1 MIMTGPFFD
10 PYGIYGLMDEVPPP
24 APTDEEKK
32 ESLRQ
37 AREQLRQMNRKANDE
52 YAATIKILAAM
63 LALVVVLFVLNIA
76 VRFLSFL

>member
-24 APTDEEKK
+24 ALTDEEKK
-32 ESLRQ
+32 EALRK
-37 AREQLRQMNRKANDE
+37 AREQLRQLNRKANDE

>member
-1 MIMTGPFFD
+1 MIMIGPFFD

-37 AREQLRQMNRKANDE
+37 AREQLRQMNRKANEE

-63 LALVVVLFVLNIA
+63 LALVVVLFLINIA

>member
-1 MIMTGPFFD
+1 MIMTGQFFD

-24 APTDEEKK
+24 ALTDEEKK

-37 AREQLRQMNRKANDE
+37 AREQLRQMNRKANEE

-63 LALVVVLFVLNIA
+63 LALVVVLFVINIA

>member
-1 MIMTGPFFD
+1 MIGPFFD

-32 ESLRQ
+32 EALRQ
-37 AREQLRQMNRKANDE
+37 ARERIRQMKRKNDDE

-63 LALVVVLFVLNIA
+63 LALVALTFILRVA
-76 VRFLSFL
+76 VHFIRFL

>member
-1 MIMTGPFFD
+1 MIGPFFD

-32 ESLRQ
+32 EALRK
-37 AREQLRQMNRKANDE
+37 AREQLRQLNRKANDE
-52 YAATIKILAAM
+52 YAATLKILAAM

>member
-24 APTDEEKK
+24 ALTDEEKK
-32 ESLRQ
+32 EALRK
-37 AREQLRQMNRKANDE
+37 AREQLRQLNRKANDE

-63 LALVVVLFVLNIA
+63 LALVVVLFLINIA

>member
-1 MIMTGPFFD
+1 MIMTGQFFD

-24 APTDEEKK
+24 ALTDEEKK
-32 ESLRQ
+32 EALRK
-37 AREQLRQMNRKANDE
+37 AREQLRQLNRKANDE